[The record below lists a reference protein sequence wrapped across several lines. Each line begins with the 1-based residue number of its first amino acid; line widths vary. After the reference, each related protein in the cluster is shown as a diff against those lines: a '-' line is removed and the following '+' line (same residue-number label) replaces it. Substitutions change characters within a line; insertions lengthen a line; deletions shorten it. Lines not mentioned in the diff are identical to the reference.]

1 MDKKIIVILLGV
13 ILIVAGIAAMAY
25 TEPAGGPGSEASWGI
40 ADISEDTHPY
50 FWHGVII
57 VLIGII
63 LLAVAVLK
71 MV

>member
-1 MDKKIIVILLGV
+1 MDKKLIVIILGV

-25 TEPAGGPGSEASWGI
+25 SEPAGGPGSEASWGI
-40 ADISEDTHPY
+40 ADVSEDVHPY

-57 VLIGII
+57 LLIGII
-63 LLAVAVLK
+63 LLAVAVIK